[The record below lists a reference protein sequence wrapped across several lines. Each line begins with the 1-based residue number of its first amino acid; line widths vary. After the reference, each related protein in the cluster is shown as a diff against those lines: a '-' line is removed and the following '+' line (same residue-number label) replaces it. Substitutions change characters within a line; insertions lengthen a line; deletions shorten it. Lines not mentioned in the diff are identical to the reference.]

1 MEEKEIV
8 MGNVA
13 FVEGTIAAGCRF
25 FAGYPI
31 TPQNEIPERM
41 SWRMPQVGGV
51 FMQMEDELASIAAV
65 IGASVVGTK
74 VCTSTS
80 GPGFSLMQECV
91 SWAAAIEVPLVIS
104 DVQRTGPGS
113 GIVSLPHHSD
123 VMQTHY
129 GGNGEYIL
137 PTYAPSSCQELYD
150 FAIEAF
156 NTSEI
161 YRTPV
166 VILSDSWLGH
176 IYEVIRYPTP
186 KEIKERVIPRK
197 LPEGDPQ
204 TYIPFTRKNTKTG
217 EFIIPHMFQLGTE
230 FMPWWIPSVTHTP
243 RGLPVEGD
251 TMQQDEI
258 PSYAMVEA
266 VNDKIIKNEE
276 KIVQTEEFHTN
287 DADVI
292 IICYGLPARAA
303 KRAVIDMRKE
313 GIKVGLLRF
322 KTIWPFPVKKMT
334 EMAQAVRKFVVPEI
348 NWGQLFIEIERYAAK
363 EGAKAWLLK
372 QISKLHE
379 PKEINAKVREVLLR

>member
-1 MEEKEIV
+1 
-8 MGNVA
+8 MGNAA
-13 FVEGTIAAGCRF
+13 FVEGAIAAGCRF

-51 FMQMEDELASIAAV
+51 FMQMEDELASIASV
-65 IGASVVGTK
+65 IGASAAGTK
-74 VCTSTS
+74 ACTSTS
-80 GPGFSLMQECV
+80 GPGFCLMQECV
-91 SWAAAIEVPLVIS
+91 SWAAAIELPLVIS

-123 VMQTHY
+123 VMQAHY
-129 GGNGEYIL
+129 GGNGDYIL

-156 NTSEI
+156 NTAEI

-166 VILSDSWLGH
+166 VVLSDSWLGH
-176 IYEVIRYPTP
+176 IYETVRFATP
-186 KEIKERVIPRK
+186 EELEKRVIPRK
-197 LPEGDPQ
+197 IFEGDPQ
-204 TYIPFTRKNTKTG
+204 TYIPFTRKDKKTG
-217 EFIIPHMFQLGTE
+217 EFIIPPVFQLGTKM
-230 FMPWWIPSVTHTP
+230 MPWWVPSVSHNP
-243 RGLPVEGD
+243 MGLPIEGD

-266 VNDKIIKNEE
+266 VNDKILKNED
-276 KIVQTEEFHTN
+276 KIVQTEEYQTD

-292 IICYGLPARAA
+292 IVCYGLPARAA
-303 KRAVIDMRKE
+303 KRATVDLRKE
-313 GIKVGLLRF
+313 GLKVGLLRF
-322 KTIWPFPVKKMT
+322 KTIWPFPSKKMS
-334 EMAQAVRKFVVPEI
+334 EIAQTVKKFVVPEI

-379 PKEINAKVREVLLR
+379 PKEIKAKIKEVLAA

>member
-1 MEEKEIV
+1 
-8 MGNVA
+8 MGNAA
-13 FVEGTIAAGCRF
+13 FVEGAIAAGCRF

-65 IGASVVGTK
+65 IGASAAGTK
-74 VCTSTS
+74 ACTSTS
-80 GPGFSLMQECV
+80 GPGFCLMQECI
-91 SWAAAIEVPLVIS
+91 SWAACIELPIVIS

-123 VMQTHY
+123 VMQAHY
-129 GGNGEYIL
+129 GGNGDYIL
-137 PTYAPSSCQELYD
+137 PTFAPSSCQELYD
-150 FAIEAF
+150 FAIDAF
-156 NTSEI
+156 NTAEI

-176 IYEVIRYPTP
+176 IYEVVEFATP
-186 KEIKERVIPRK
+186 EELEKRVIPRK

-204 TYIPFTRKNTKTG
+204 TYIPFTRKDKKTG
-217 EFIIPHMFQLGTE
+217 EFLINPVYQLGTKY
-230 FMPWWIPSVTHTP
+230 MPWWVPSVSHNP
-243 RGLPVEGD
+243 MGLPIEGD

-266 VNDKIIKNEE
+266 INDKILKNEE
-276 KIVQTEEFHTN
+276 KIVRTEEYKTD
-287 DADVI
+287 DADVVVV
-292 IICYGLPARAA
+292 CYGMPARAA
-303 KRAVIDMRKE
+303 KRAVMDMRKE

-322 KTIWPFPVKKMT
+322 KTIWPFPSKKMT
-334 EMAQAVRKFVVPEI
+334 EIAQAVKKFVVPEI

-379 PKEINAKVREVLLR
+379 PKEIVAKVKEVLAQ